1 MTSALVS
8 AASDGLGLLVRH
20 VLQPLMLPVVERNLV
35 PDLLVRA
42 AIRRELVEQ
51 RLNVTPTPPLTTP

>member
-1 MTSALVS
+1 MSALVS

-20 VLQPLMLPVVERNLV
+20 VVQPLLLPVVERNLV

-42 AIRRELVEQ
+42 AIRRELVD
-51 RLNVTPTPPLTTP
+51 LFLSLHTPTC

>member
-51 RLNVTPTPPLTTP
+51 RLNVTPAPPLTPP